1 MKQPSKT
8 NYSIAGIEAAN
19 TYGLSTLAE
28 EVNSKLNISNSKVKG
43 GIMKPVS
50 REGDHDL
57 TKQISSMTLD
67 TTKRPITDA
76 SIPTKDTSSVMS
88 GGKKQKS
95 KRMKSRYR
103 KKYKVKRTNRTR
115 KYRK

>member
-19 TYGLSTLAE
+19 AYGLSTLAN
-28 EVNSKLNISNSKVKG
+28 EVSGKLNISKVDG
-43 GIMKPVS
+43 GIAKQDS
-50 REGDHDL
+50 RGVGHSL
-57 TKQISSMTLD
+57 TKKMSSMTLD

-76 SIPTKDTSSVMS
+76 SIPTKDISSVMS

-95 KRMKSRYR
+95 KRMKSCYR